1 MSVQIIQTTVLACC
15 SNYLDSPHVIFTLN
29 LYFASSADEFNLDSY
44 MKYNS
49 YEIVKI
55 YLNILIFSLA
65 QLVKVLMALAIY
77 LTYSL
82 MLYVPAEIMWPHL
95 APRFHSEKAKCL
107 GEYAFRAFL
116 VLLTCKYVFV
126 CN

>member
-1 MSVQIIQTTVLACC
+1 MSETMYYI
-15 SNYLDSPHVIFTLN
+15 
-29 LYFASSADEFNLDSY
+29 
-44 MKYNS
+44 NS
-49 YEIVKI
+49 CI
-55 YLNILIFSLA
+55 YIFSLA

-95 APRFHSEKAKCL
+95 APRFHSSKAKCL

-116 VLLTCKYVFV
+116 VLVTCKYAQVVFMT
-126 CN
+126 CWCSG